1 MSINAAS
8 ASPLGTTS
16 VIRVSSTASNT
27 SNTSE
32 SIEISEQERQQI
44 QKLKSRDRVVRAHEA
59 AHLAAGAGIVR
70 GGANFS
76 FQRGPDG
83 VQYAVG
89 GEVKID
95 ASKVFGDPQA
105 TLEKAQKVRA
115 AALAPAQPSTQDRT
129 IAAKAAQMSIEARA
143 EISQQINNENDEV
156 KPTIVSSFS
165 KEQADANELTGNLL
179 DLTA

>member
-1 MSINAAS
+1 MNINAS
-8 ASPLGTTS
+8 VASPLGTTP
-16 VIRVSSTASNT
+16 VIRVHATASN
-27 SNTSE
+27 NTNSTE
-32 SIEISEQERQQI
+32 LSEQELQQI

-59 AHLAAGAGIVR
+59 AHIAAGAGIVR

-95 ASKVFGDPQA
+95 TSKVSGDPQA
-105 TLEKAQKVRA
+105 TLEKAEKVRA
-115 AALAPAQPSTQDRT
+115 AALAPAQPSTQDRN

-143 EISQQINNENDEV
+143 EISQNSNSENDEINQTTV
-156 KPTIVSSFS
+156 TSFA
-165 KEQADANELTGNLL
+165 EEHVEALTGNFL
-179 DLTA
+179 DLSA